1 MLEQKQKTFQIS
13 LRAARV
19 NAGLTQEEAADRLD
33 LHVNTYMKLEKN
45 PGLTS
50 ARYQRAISETFN
62 IPIDNINF
70 AR

>member
-1 MLEQKQKTFQIS
+1 MQEQKTFQIS

-33 LHVNTYMKLEKN
+33 INVNTYMKWEKN
-45 PGLTS
+45 PGLIS
-50 ARYQRAISETFN
+50 ALYQRDISETFN

-70 AR
+70 LPDD